1 MISKTKDFRSLR
13 NFGSL
18 FFGGA
23 WYNSQC
29 HPLREHLLVCAA
41 LDLLGNAWYN
51 TASSNPGSGGG
62 NVAVQFR
69 RDLVSSADS
78 MVKPMPRQKKSP
90 SPLINLS
97 EKEIEQLR
105 EIDERL
111 HRVAQERRAS
121 MPRPAVHAEQS
132 FGSITFR
139 YETVRCGKANCTRC
153 PHGPYWYA
161 YWKENGRTRSRYV
174 GRVLPEKA
182 RQVHEEKQRAKLEKH
197 TKPES

>member
-1 MISKTKDFRSLR
+1 
-13 NFGSL
+13 
-18 FFGGA
+18 
-23 WYNSQC
+23 
-29 HPLREHLLVCAA
+29 
-41 LDLLGNAWYN
+41 
-51 TASSNPGSGGG
+51 
-62 NVAVQFR
+62 
-69 RDLVSSADS
+69 

-121 MPRPAVHAEQS
+121 MPRPAVHAEQT

-174 GRVLPEKA
+174 GRVLPEKV

-197 TKPES
+197 TKHET